1 MAPGR
6 VEAVIVGAG
15 IAGLTAGWTLR
26 DRNILVLEATERVGG
41 RMRSEPRGPYWLNL
55 GAHLFGGPGSLL
67 DRLVTEMGLET
78 RPIPGNR
85 MGLAFK
91 GRLLASGRPET
102 YPLRLPLSLS
112 ARLSFIRAGLR
123 LRAAAQGYLR
133 VARPRPGESSA
144 QTRARVLAY
153 RDDETFAQFL
163 GPLPP
168 DVAGIFRAVAERVT
182 AGLEQISAGCG
193 AALFALVWGGQQT
206 LARNLIGG
214 SELLPQ
220 GLAHRLGERVVTGA
234 TVREIVTSADG
245 VRVRFTRR
253 GVREEV
259 SAPYAIVATPAD
271 VTREIV
277 RELPADTAEAL
288 AWIPYGP
295 FVCGAFLTDE
305 TGPMPWDAIY
315 AIAVVDRSFNMLF
328 NHANPLRAPG
338 KREPGGSLMVYAGGD
353 RGRRL
358 LALSDEQIQDVF
370 RRDLQ
375 AVLPGTKG
383 IVREVVIQRWARAI
397 PYAPPGRA
405 RLQPALD
412 RPLGRIFLAGDYLE
426 YPEMEAAAATGLEAA
441 RAVRHG
447 LGVA

>member
-1 MAPGR
+1 MAQQR
-6 VEAVIVGAG
+6 DVVIVGAG

-26 DRNILVLEATERVGG
+26 DRDVLVLEAADRVGG

-67 DRLVTEMGLET
+67 DRLVREMGLET

-85 MGLAFK
+85 MALAWR
-91 GRLLASGRPET
+91 GRLLARGRPET
-102 YPLRLPLSLS
+102 YPFRLPLSWP
-112 ARLSFIRAGLR
+112 ARLAFVRAGLR

-133 VARPRPGESSA
+133 AARPRSGESPA

-153 RDDETFAQFL
+153 RDDQTFAELL

-168 DVAGIFRAVAERVT
+168 EVDAIFRAVAQRVT
-182 AGLEQISAGCG
+182 AEPEQISGGCG
-193 AALFALVWGGQQT
+193 AALFALVWGGDQT

-220 GLAHRLGERVVTGA
+220 ALARRLGPRVVTGA
-234 TVREIVTSADG
+234 AVREVVSTPDG
-245 VRVRFTRR
+245 VRVRFVAR
-253 GVREEV
+253 GTADEV
-259 SAPYAIVATPAD
+259 TARAAIVATPAY

-277 RELPADTAEAL
+277 RDLPADTADAL
-288 AWIPYGP
+288 GRIPYGP

-305 TGPMPWDAIY
+305 PGPMPWDGLY
-315 AIAVVDRSFNMLF
+315 AVAVAEGAFNMLF

-338 KREPGGSLMVYAGGD
+338 KREPGGSLMVYGGGD

-358 LALSDEQIQDVF
+358 LAMDDAGIRAALL
-370 RRDLQ
+370 RDLH
-375 AVLPGTKG
+375 ALFPATRGL
-383 IVREVVIQRWARAI
+383 VREVVVQRWEHAI

-405 RLQPALD
+405 RLQPALE
-412 RPLGRIFLAGDYLE
+412 RPLGRIRLAGDYLE
-426 YPEMEAAAATGLEAA
+426 FPEMEAAAVTGLEAA
-441 RAVRHG
+441 HAVERTG
-447 LGVA
+447 

>member
-1 MAPGR
+1 MAQQR
-6 VEAVIVGAG
+6 DVVVVGAG

-26 DRNILVLEATERVGG
+26 DRDVLVLEAAARVGG

-67 DRLVTEMGLET
+67 DRLVREMGLET

-85 MGLAFK
+85 MALASR
-91 GRLLASGRPET
+91 GRLLARGRPET
-102 YPLRLPLSLS
+102 YPFRLPLSWP
-112 ARLSFIRAGLR
+112 ARLAFVRAGLR

-133 VARPRPGESSA
+133 AARPRPGESPA

-153 RDDETFAQFL
+153 RDDHTFADLL

-168 DVAGIFRAVAERVT
+168 EVDAIFRAVAQRVT
-182 AGLEQISAGCG
+182 AEPEQISGGCG
-193 AALFALVWGGQQT
+193 AALFALVWGGDQT

-220 GLAHRLGERVVTGA
+220 ALARRLGPRVVTGA
-234 TVREIVTSADG
+234 AVREVVSTSAG
-245 VRVRFTRR
+245 VRVRFVAR
-253 GVREEV
+253 GAADEV
-259 SAPYAIVATPAD
+259 TARAAIVATPAY

-277 RELPADTAEAL
+277 RELPADTADAL
-288 AWIPYGP
+288 GRIPYGP

-305 TGPMPWDAIY
+305 PGPMPWDGLY
-315 AIAVVDRSFNMLF
+315 AVAVAEGAFNMLF

-338 KREPGGSLMVYAGGD
+338 KREPGGSLMVYGGGD

-358 LALSDEQIQDVF
+358 LAMDDAGIREALL
-370 RRDLQ
+370 RDLH
-375 AVLPGTKG
+375 ALFPATRGL
-383 IVREVVIQRWARAI
+383 VREVVVQRWERAI

-405 RLQPALD
+405 RLQPALE
-412 RPLGRIFLAGDYLE
+412 RPLGRIRLAGDYLE
-426 YPEMEAAAATGLEAA
+426 FPEMEAAAVTGLEAA
-441 RAVRHG
+441 HAVERTG
-447 LGVA
+447 